1 MEYQVED
8 ISPVKKQIKIEVP
21 AEEVH
26 AALAATTAMYGKEA
40 EIKGFRKGKVPSSV
54 IEGKFK
60 KQIYNEAATELI
72 NVHINQIITELKVNP
87 LTRIEV
93 DAGEMKKGEDFNY
106 SISFEVT
113 PQIDLPDYY
122 GISIEEEDVEVKADE
137 VQAVI
142 DRVRNNLAEYEVVDE
157 ERTPRDGEAVV
168 IDFEAS
174 KDGKPVEGVKVDNFQ
189 MTLGEGNALASFE
202 DLVKTLVPG
211 QTGEAEITLPED
223 FINKELAGQDVL
235 MKITLYSIKG
245 KKLPDVDDELAQKA
259 GGFESIEKMKEIIE
273 KSYIGSKKQLSKSS
287 AQKKAL
293 DELKAKVEFPL
304 PESLVEGR
312 IEQKISELKSQIE
325 KKGKSFESLG
335 KTREELR
342 DMFREEAEDLVKS
355 QLFLLAVADKEEL
368 SVEQQEID
376 AYLQNLAQSSGQKIE
391 QLKNF
396 YEQNNLMFALKD
408 SIMADKAMER
418 IYEKAEIKII
428 PPAKAPEET
437 KENREQA

>member
-1 MEYQVED
+1 MEYNVQD
-8 ISPVKKQIKIEVP
+8 ISPVKKQINIEVP

-26 AALAATTAMYGKEA
+26 AALAATTAMYSKEA
-40 EIKGFRKGKVPSSV
+40 DIKGFRKGKVPSSV

-72 NVHINQIITELKVNP
+72 NVHINQIIAELKVNP

-93 DAGEMKKGEDFNY
+93 DAGEMKKGEGFNY

-122 GISIEEEDVEVKADE
+122 GVSIEEEDVEVKADE

-142 DRVRNNLAEYEVVDE
+142 DRVRNNLAEYELVDE
-157 ERTPRDGEAVV
+157 DRPPKDGEAVV
-168 IDFEAS
+168 IDFEAF

-189 MTLGEGNALASFE
+189 MTLGEGNALIAFE
-202 DLVKTLVPG
+202 DLVKKLVPG
-211 QTGEAEITLPED
+211 QTDEAEITLPED
-223 FINKELAGQDVL
+223 FLNNELAGQDVL
-235 MKITLYSIKG
+235 MKITLYSIKE
-245 KKLPDVDDELAQKA
+245 KKLPDIDDELAQKA
-259 GGFESIEKMKEIIE
+259 GGFESFEKMKEIIE
-273 KSYIGSKKQLSKSS
+273 QSYITSRKQLNKST

-293 DELKAKVEFPL
+293 DELKAKVEFEL

-312 IEQKISELKSQIE
+312 IAQKINELKNQME
-325 KKGKSFESLG
+325 KKGRSFESLG
-335 KTREELR
+335 KSREELQE
-342 DMFREEAEDLVKS
+342 MFQDDARDLVKS

-376 AYLQNLAQSSGQKIE
+376 AYLQSLAQSSGQQFDQI
-391 QLKNF
+391 KNF

-408 SIMADKAMER
+408 SIMADKAMEL

-428 PPAKAPEET
+428 PPVVPSEEAKDQQ
-437 KENREQA
+437 QA

>member
-93 DAGEMKKGEDFNY
+93 DAVEMKKGEDFNY

-157 ERTPRDGEAVV
+157 ERPPRDGEAVV

-211 QTGEAEITLPED
+211 QTDEAEITLPED
-223 FINKELAGQDVL
+223 FINKELAGKDVL
-235 MKITLYSIKG
+235 MKITLYSIKE

-259 GGFESIEKMKEIIE
+259 GGFESVEKMKEIIE
-273 KSYIGSKKQLSKSS
+273 KSYIGSKKQLSKST

-355 QLFLLAVADKEEL
+355 QLFLLAVADKEEI

-376 AYLQNLAQSSGQKIE
+376 AYLQNLAQSSGQKFD

>member
-211 QTGEAEITLPED
+211 QTDEAEITLPED

-273 KSYIGSKKQLSKSS
+273 KSYIGSKKQLSKST

-418 IYEKAEIKII
+418 IYEKAQIKII
-428 PPAKAPEET
+428 PPVKAPEET

>member
-1 MEYQVED
+1 MEYNVQD
-8 ISPVKKQIKIEVP
+8 ISPVKKQINIEVP

-26 AALAATTAMYGKEA
+26 AALAATTAMYSKDA
-40 EIKGFRKGKVPSSV
+40 DIKGFRKGKVPSSV

-72 NVHINQIITELKVNP
+72 NVHINQIIAELKVNP

-122 GISIEEEDVEVKADE
+122 GVSIEEEDVEVKADE

-142 DRVRNNLAEYEVVDE
+142 DRVRNNLAEYELVDE
-157 ERTPRDGEAVV
+157 ERPPRDGEAVV
-168 IDFEAS
+168 IDFEAF

-189 MTLGEGNALASFE
+189 MTLGEGNALIAFE
-202 DLVKTLVPG
+202 DLVKKLVPG
-211 QTGEAEITLPED
+211 QTDEAEITLPDD
-223 FINKELAGQDVL
+223 FLNNELAGQDVL
-235 MKITLYSIKG
+235 MKITLHSIKE
-245 KKLPDVDDELAQKA
+245 KKLPDIDDELAQKA
-259 GGFESIEKMKEIIE
+259 GGFESFEKMKEIIE
-273 KSYIGSKKQLSKSS
+273 QSYITSRKQLNKST

-293 DELKAKVEFPL
+293 DELKAKVEFEL

-312 IEQKISELKSQIE
+312 IEQKINELKNQME
-325 KKGKSFESLG
+325 KKGRSFESLG
-335 KTREELR
+335 KSREELQEVFQDDAR
-342 DMFREEAEDLVKS
+342 DLVKS

-376 AYLQNLAQSSGQKIE
+376 AYLQNLAQSSGQQFE
-391 QLKNF
+391 QIKSF

-408 SIMADKAMER
+408 SILADKAMEL
-418 IYEKAEIKII
+418 IYDKAEIKII
-428 PPAKAPEET
+428 PPVVPSAEAKDQQ
-437 KENREQA
+437 QA

>member
-8 ISPVKKQIKIEVP
+8 ISPVKKHIKIEVP

-26 AALAATTAMYGKEA
+26 AALAATTAMYSKDA

-122 GISIEEEDVEVKADE
+122 GISIEEDDVEVKADE

-211 QTGEAEITLPED
+211 QTDEAEITLPED
-223 FINKELAGQDVL
+223 FINKELAGKDVL
-235 MKITLYSIKG
+235 MKITLYSIKE

-259 GGFESIEKMKEIIE
+259 GGFESVEKMKEIIE
-273 KSYIGSKKQLSKSS
+273 KSYIGSKKQLSKST